1 MKFQKKN
8 LRQMMICR
16 LNNRNE
22 KNNQTIINCFNNRKE
37 KNKMGEFIE
46 MVKLGASLGVGFYIG
61 FEGLK
66 ALTETVVMG
75 FKYILEL
82 IFGNDEEE

>member
-1 MKFQKKN
+1 
-8 LRQMMICR
+8 MMIYR
-16 LNNRNE
+16 LNNLNK

-46 MVKLGASLGVGFYIG
+46 MLKWGASFGVGFYIG

-66 ALTETVVMG
+66 ALTESMAMG
-75 FKYILEL
+75 LKCLLEL

>member
-1 MKFQKKN
+1 
-8 LRQMMICR
+8 
-16 LNNRNE
+16 
-22 KNNQTIINCFNNRKE
+22 
-37 KNKMGEFIE
+37 MGEFIE

-66 ALTETVVMG
+66 VLMETVAMG
-75 FKYILEL
+75 LKCLLKL

>member
-1 MKFQKKN
+1 
-8 LRQMMICR
+8 
-16 LNNRNE
+16 
-22 KNNQTIINCFNNRKE
+22 
-37 KNKMGEFIE
+37 MGEFIE